1 MRFSWIVIHLCV
13 QISSS
18 QLFEDGEFDSRELG
32 APGNIMDESNNDRY
46 SLRDEPRVS
55 ITDVPEWPNKEALHN
70 LGDISASAPLDEQ
83 GRDVLVLHRGDREW
97 NLRTF
102 DEHNVLRDQSKG
114 PIKDGVLALLHKGA
128 LQETSLPNTFY
139 MPHGL
144 TVDPEGNIW
153 VTDVGLHQVFKF
165 SPDKTQLMVLG
176 EKFKPGNDS
185 EHFCKPTHVAVAST
199 GDFFVSDGYCN
210 SRIIKFRSDGTL
222 ITQWGEK
229 VRNPETPGPY
239 ELNIPHELVLLEDS
253 DTLCVA
259 DRENHRVVCYC
270 AGLTPETEHLA
281 GEYRYELSE
290 PGPVY
295 GVAVS
300 PAANA
305 LVILVNQNNEQG
317 PVDIRLYDLDTGER
331 LGILADEN
339 EGYGKAHTVSACTL
353 DSEQGCII
361 VNSLN
366 KAGQQ
371 KDSRSKPVRRR
382 LWFYEVQA
390 IE

>member
-1 MRFSWIVIHLCV
+1 FS
-13 QISSS
+13 
-18 QLFEDGEFDSRELG
+18 
-32 APGNIMDESNNDRY
+32 
-46 SLRDEPRVS
+46 RDEPRVS
-55 ITDVPEWPNKEALHN
+55 IIDVPEWPNREALHH
-70 LGDISASAPLDEQ
+70 LGDISASAPLDEE

-97 NLRTF
+97 NLLTF

-114 PIKDGVLALLHKGA
+114 PIKDGVLALLHKGV
-128 LQETSLPNTFY
+128 LRETSLPNTFY

-185 EHFCKPTHVAVAST
+185 GHFCKPTHVAVAST
-199 GDFFVSDGYCN
+199 GDFFVSDGPDYLEIAFQKFRGICFPQMVGTHNIPTPLATNALFQTDSRYCN
-210 SRIIKFRSDGTL
+210 NRIVKFRSDGTV
-222 ITQWGEK
+222 ITQWGKK
-229 VRNPETPGPY
+229 VRSHETPGPY
-239 ELNIPHELVLLEDS
+239 ELNVPHELVLLEDS

-259 DRENHRVVCYC
+259 DRENRRVVCYC

-281 GEYRYELSE
+281 GEYRYEIRE

-317 PVDIRLYDLDTGER
+317 SVDIRLYDLDTKER
-331 LGILADEN
+331 LGILADED
-339 EGYGKAHTVSACTL
+339 EGYGKAHTVSACTG

-371 KDSRSKPVRRR
+371 KDARNKSVRRR
-382 LWFYEVQA
+382 LWLYEVQA
-390 IE
+390 VE